1 MKAVGCKR
9 LDRDKDDLRPLCQSH
24 LKHLLGDSFRF
35 LLIQQYDYGISS
47 DDTKYSALV
56 ANLDAE
62 TLSYVSDIV
71 LSPPNS
77 DKYHTLSQR
86 LITQF
91 SDSETQKIKKLL
103 TDLQLGDEKPS
114 HLFRKMKELSNG
126 QLQDDFLQSL
136 WLQRMPPHIQTVL
149 SASSEPLDKLA
160 IIADKVSEVVGSS
173 STICAATTVPP
184 PSQSSSC
191 SVQPTMDSLAR
202 QIQELSLQVAEL
214 TRERNSSRHQ
224 RYSSDRR
231 RSHSRSRSVNRGSG
245 ICYYHRRYKE
255 QARKCVSPCAFV
267 QKRVSYVIAGMAEPS
282 KHTSRLFLLDRKSG
296 QKFLIDSG
304 SEICV
309 IPPSPTMNKSP
320 QSNFSLFAANNTKI
334 PAYGMVCKELNLGLR
349 RPFIWTFIIAD
360 VSSPIIGADFLKH
373 FNLLIDLKKKRLV
386 DVETSLF
393 TSCVFSNIVQPSIL
407 TLDANISFKNILSE
421 YPDLSNPLISKSA
434 SHGTVHHI
442 ITTGPPVT
450 ARPRRLHPKLYD
462 AVKVEFEFLLAQ
474 GIIKPSKSPWS
485 SPLHVVPKSDSTVRP
500 VGDYR
505 QLNSVT
511 EFDSYPMPYLNDF
524 AHALHGKKIFSKI
537 DIFKAFHQIPI
548 AECDIPKTA
557 VTTPWR
563 LYEYTHLCFGLVNAP
578 QTFMRFMHEVL
589 RGLPFCFVYL
599 DDILCYSE
607 NAEEHRSHLRN
618 IFQRLS
624 SYGLKLNISKC
635 VFGVTELIFL
645 GHLITP
651 DGIKPLPEK
660 VQAVLDYK
668 QPETVGSLRKFLGLL
683 NFYRRFLPKA
693 AEQQY
698 LLSEFLK
705 GSKGKDS
712 KPLNWSS
719 EAIAAFQRCKQA
731 LADAALLAHLSPSAP
746 LALHVDASDYAIGGA
761 LHQVVDSELRPLAF
775 FSRKLTSSEK
785 SYSAYDRELLAIYS
799 AIRHFRYMLEARDF
813 TVFTD
818 HKPLTYAFRQK
829 RSDNIAA
836 DVLSRVSAITFPSQI
851 DYDCIA
857 ETQQTDQ
864 ELHTLIASGTS
875 LELKKVTFPNS
886 STEIMCDL
894 STGTAR
900 PYIPKQHRQDVF
912 SAMHNLSHPGIR
924 RSVHL
929 MKQRFVWPSISSD
942 VAKWARHCLACQ
954 KSKIHRHTRSPL
966 SSFQEPSQRFDH
978 VHLDLIGPLPPSN
991 GYTYCLTMIDRF
1003 SKWPEAQP
1011 LKDITAETV
1020 AFFSSWVSR
1029 FGTPAILT
1037 TDRGRQFESS
1047 LFKALSK
1054 LLGVQKCRTTGY
1066 HPQVNGM
1073 IEELH
1078 RPLKSAI
1085 KCHATERWTEVL
1097 PIILLGLRASLNED
1111 ILCTPAELVFGTT
1124 IRLPGEMFDSSKPDD
1139 DVNFVSKLKSHT
1151 QSLHPKPPKHHG
1163 KRPVFIHPG
1172 LLEATH
1178 VFLRR
1183 DMLPRPLQQPYDGP
1197 FKVLQRK
1204 DKVFFLD
1211 INGKRVSVSIDR
1223 CKPAFFLNT
1232 EDLQLPQTKNETP
1245 ATVEP
1250 NATASTPATVESDPT
1265 ASTPTQPSTRSG
1277 RKVHLP
1283 TRYR

>member
-1 MKAVGCKR
+1 
-9 LDRDKDDLRPLCQSH
+9 
-24 LKHLLGDSFRF
+24 
-35 LLIQQYDYGISS
+35 
-47 DDTKYSALV
+47 
-56 ANLDAE
+56 
-62 TLSYVSDIV
+62 
-71 LSPPNS
+71 
-77 DKYHTLSQR
+77 
-86 LITQF
+86 
-91 SDSETQKIKKLL
+91 
-103 TDLQLGDEKPS
+103 
-114 HLFRKMKELSNG
+114 MKELSNG

-160 IIADKVSEVVGSS
+160 IIADKVSEVVGASL
-173 STICAATTVPP
+173 TICAAKSVPP

-191 SVQPTMDSLAR
+191 NAQPTMDSLAR

-267 QKRVSYVIAGMAEPS
+267 QKKRVSSVIAGMAEPS

-334 PAYGMVCKELNLGLR
+334 PAYGMVRKELNLGLR

-373 FNLLIDLKKKRLV
+373 FNLLIDLKKK
-386 DVETSLF
+386 
-393 TSCVFSNIVQPSIL
+393 
-407 TLDANISFKNILSE
+407 
-421 YPDLSNPLISKSA
+421 
-434 SHGTVHHI
+434 
-442 ITTGPPVT
+442 
-450 ARPRRLHPKLYD
+450 
-462 AVKVEFEFLLAQ
+462 VEFEFLLAQ
-474 GIIKPSKSPWS
+474 GIIRPSKSPWS

-557 VTTPWR
+557 VTTPWG

-607 NAEEHRSHLRN
+607 NAEEHRSHLRT

-645 GHLITP
+645 GHFITP
-651 DGIKPLPEK
+651 DGIKPLPDK

-668 QPETVGSLRKFLGLL
+668 QPET
-683 NFYRRFLPKA
+683 
-693 AEQQY
+693 
-698 LLSEFLK
+698 
-705 GSKGKDS
+705 
-712 KPLNWSS
+712 
-719 EAIAAFQRCKQA
+719 RCKQA
-731 LADAALLAHLSPSAP
+731 LADAALLAHPSPSAP

-761 LHQVVDSELRPLAF
+761 LHQVVDSELQPLAF

-829 RSDNIAA
+829 SDKCSPRQIRQLDFISQFTTNIVHIPGSDNIAA

-875 LELKKVTFPNS
+875 LELK
-886 STEIMCDL
+886 
-894 STGTAR
+894 R
-900 PYIPKQHRQDVF
+900 
-912 SAMHNLSHPGIR
+912 
-924 RSVHL
+924 
-929 MKQRFVWPSISSD
+929 
-942 VAKWARHCLACQ
+942 
-954 KSKIHRHTRSPL
+954 
-966 SSFQEPSQRFDH
+966 
-978 VHLDLIGPLPPSN
+978 
-991 GYTYCLTMIDRF
+991 
-1003 SKWPEAQP
+1003 
-1011 LKDITAETV
+1011 
-1020 AFFSSWVSR
+1020 
-1029 FGTPAILT
+1029 
-1037 TDRGRQFESS
+1037 
-1047 LFKALSK
+1047 
-1054 LLGVQKCRTTGY
+1054 
-1066 HPQVNGM
+1066 
-1073 IEELH
+1073 
-1078 RPLKSAI
+1078 
-1085 KCHATERWTEVL
+1085 
-1097 PIILLGLRASLNED
+1097 
-1111 ILCTPAELVFGTT
+1111 
-1124 IRLPGEMFDSSKPDD
+1124 
-1139 DVNFVSKLKSHT
+1139 
-1151 QSLHPKPPKHHG
+1151 
-1163 KRPVFIHPG
+1163 
-1172 LLEATH
+1172 
-1178 VFLRR
+1178 
-1183 DMLPRPLQQPYDGP
+1183 
-1197 FKVLQRK
+1197 
-1204 DKVFFLD
+1204 
-1211 INGKRVSVSIDR
+1211 
-1223 CKPAFFLNT
+1223 
-1232 EDLQLPQTKNETP
+1232 
-1245 ATVEP
+1245 
-1250 NATASTPATVESDPT
+1250 
-1265 ASTPTQPSTRSG
+1265 
-1277 RKVHLP
+1277 
-1283 TRYR
+1283 

>member
-1 MKAVGCKR
+1 MTSETVEVARIALR
-9 LDRDKDDLRPLCQSH
+9 LPPFWKSNVRLWIAQC
-24 LKHLLGDSFRF
+24 
-35 LLIQQYDYGISS
+35 DYAFTFS

-91 SDSETQKIKKLL
+91 SDSDTQKIKKLL

-114 HLFRKMKELSNG
+114 HLLRKMKELSNG

-160 IIADKVSEVVGSS
+160 IIADKVSEVVGAS
-173 STICAATTVPP
+173 STICAAKTVPP

-191 SVQPTMDSLAR
+191 SAQPTMDSLGR
-202 QIQELSLQVAEL
+202 QLQELSLQVAEL

-267 QKRVSYVIAGMAEPS
+267 QKTRVSSVIAGMAEPS

-304 SEICV
+304 SEIFV
-309 IPPSPTMNKSP
+309 IPPFPTMNKSP

-334 PAYGMVCKELNLGLR
+334 PAYGMVRKELNLGLR

-393 TSCVFSNIVQPSIL
+393 TFCVFSNIVQPSIL
-407 TLDANISFKNILSE
+407 TVDANISFKNILSE
-421 YPDLSNPLISKSA
+421 CPDLSNPSLISKSV

-474 GIIKPSKSPWS
+474 GIIRPSKSPWS
-485 SPLHVVPKSDSTVRP
+485 SPLRVVPKSDSTVRP

-511 EFDSYPMPYLNDF
+511 KFDSYPMPYLNDF

-557 VTTPWR
+557 VTTPW
-563 LYEYTHLCFGLVNAP
+563 
-578 QTFMRFMHEVL
+578 
-589 RGLPFCFVYL
+589 
-599 DDILCYSE
+599 
-607 NAEEHRSHLRN
+607 
-618 IFQRLS
+618 
-624 SYGLKLNISKC
+624 
-635 VFGVTELIFL
+635 
-645 GHLITP
+645 
-651 DGIKPLPEK
+651 
-660 VQAVLDYK
+660 
-668 QPETVGSLRKFLGLL
+668 
-683 NFYRRFLPKA
+683 
-693 AEQQY
+693 
-698 LLSEFLK
+698 
-705 GSKGKDS
+705 
-712 KPLNWSS
+712 
-719 EAIAAFQRCKQA
+719 
-731 LADAALLAHLSPSAP
+731 
-746 LALHVDASDYAIGGA
+746 GGA
-761 LHQVVDSELRPLAF
+761 LHQVVDSELQPLAF

-829 RSDNIAA
+829 SDKCSPRQIRQLDFISQFTTNIVHIPGSDNIAA
-836 DVLSRVSAITFPSQI
+836 DVLSHVSAITFPSQI

-894 STGTAR
+894 SMGTAR
-900 PYIPKQHRQDVF
+900 PYISKQHRQDVF

-1003 SKWPEAQP
+1003 RNGQRPN
-1011 LKDITAETV
+1011 
-1020 AFFSSWVSR
+1020 
-1029 FGTPAILT
+1029 
-1037 TDRGRQFESS
+1037 
-1047 LFKALSK
+1047 LSK
-1054 LLGVQKCRTTGY
+1054 T
-1066 HPQVNGM
+1066 
-1073 IEELH
+1073 
-1078 RPLKSAI
+1078 
-1085 KCHATERWTEVL
+1085 
-1097 PIILLGLRASLNED
+1097 
-1111 ILCTPAELVFGTT
+1111 
-1124 IRLPGEMFDSSKPDD
+1124 
-1139 DVNFVSKLKSHT
+1139 
-1151 QSLHPKPPKHHG
+1151 
-1163 KRPVFIHPG
+1163 
-1172 LLEATH
+1172 
-1178 VFLRR
+1178 
-1183 DMLPRPLQQPYDGP
+1183 
-1197 FKVLQRK
+1197 
-1204 DKVFFLD
+1204 
-1211 INGKRVSVSIDR
+1211 
-1223 CKPAFFLNT
+1223 
-1232 EDLQLPQTKNETP
+1232 
-1245 ATVEP
+1245 
-1250 NATASTPATVESDPT
+1250 
-1265 ASTPTQPSTRSG
+1265 
-1277 RKVHLP
+1277 
-1283 TRYR
+1283 

>member
-1 MKAVGCKR
+1 MANSRMTFCKVCGFKECHHISR
-9 LDRDKDDLRPLCQSH
+9 L
-24 LKHLLGDSFRF
+24 F
-35 LLIQQYDYGISS
+35 
-47 DDTKYSALV
+47 
-56 ANLDAE
+56 
-62 TLSYVSDIV
+62 
-71 LSPPNS
+71 
-77 DKYHTLSQR
+77 
-86 LITQF
+86 
-91 SDSETQKIKKLL
+91 
-103 TDLQLGDEKPS
+103 
-114 HLFRKMKELSNG
+114 
-126 QLQDDFLQSL
+126 
-136 WLQRMPPHIQTVL
+136 L

-191 SVQPTMDSLAR
+191 SVQPTMDCLVR
-202 QIQELSLQVAEL
+202 QIQELSLQVAKL

-267 QKRVSYVIAGMAEPS
+267 QK
-282 KHTSRLFLLDRKSG
+282 T
-296 QKFLIDSG
+296 
-304 SEICV
+304 
-309 IPPSPTMNKSP
+309 N
-320 QSNFSLFAANNTKI
+320 
-334 PAYGMVCKELNLGLR
+334 
-349 RPFIWTFIIAD
+349 
-360 VSSPIIGADFLKH
+360 
-373 FNLLIDLKKKRLV
+373 
-386 DVETSLF
+386 
-393 TSCVFSNIVQPSIL
+393 
-407 TLDANISFKNILSE
+407 ANISFKNILSE
-421 YPDLSNPLISKSA
+421 YPDLSNPSLISKSA

-474 GIIKPSKSPWS
+474 GIIRPSKSPWS

-557 VTTPWR
+557 VTTPWG

-607 NAEEHRSHLRN
+607 NAEEHRSHLRT

-698 LLSEFLK
+698 LLT
-705 GSKGKDS
+705 
-712 KPLNWSS
+712 
-719 EAIAAFQRCKQA
+719 FQRCKQA
-731 LADAALLAHLSPSAP
+731 LADAALLAHPSPSAP

-761 LHQVVDSELRPLAF
+761 LHQVVDSELQPLAF

-829 RSDNIAA
+829 SDKCSPRQIRQLDFISQFTTNIVHIPGSDNIAA

-1020 AFFSSWVSR
+1020 AEAFFSSWVSR

-1066 HPQVNGM
+1066 HPQANGM

-1085 KCHATERWTEVL
+1085 KCHATECWTEVL
-1097 PIILLGLRASLNED
+1097 PIILLGLRASLKED
-1111 ILCTPAELVFGTT
+1111 ILCTPAELVLGPLFDCQGRCLT
-1124 IRLPGEMFDSSKPDD
+1124 LPSQTM
-1139 DVNFVSKLKSHT
+1139 
-1151 QSLHPKPPKHHG
+1151 
-1163 KRPVFIHPG
+1163 
-1172 LLEATH
+1172 
-1178 VFLRR
+1178 
-1183 DMLPRPLQQPYDGP
+1183 ML
-1197 FKVLQRK
+1197 
-1204 DKVFFLD
+1204 
-1211 INGKRVSVSIDR
+1211 
-1223 CKPAFFLNT
+1223 
-1232 EDLQLPQTKNETP
+1232 
-1245 ATVEP
+1245 
-1250 NATASTPATVESDPT
+1250 
-1265 ASTPTQPSTRSG
+1265 
-1277 RKVHLP
+1277 
-1283 TRYR
+1283 

>member
-1 MKAVGCKR
+1 
-9 LDRDKDDLRPLCQSH
+9 
-24 LKHLLGDSFRF
+24 
-35 LLIQQYDYGISS
+35 
-47 DDTKYSALV
+47 
-56 ANLDAE
+56 
-62 TLSYVSDIV
+62 
-71 LSPPNS
+71 
-77 DKYHTLSQR
+77 
-86 LITQF
+86 
-91 SDSETQKIKKLL
+91 
-103 TDLQLGDEKPS
+103 
-114 HLFRKMKELSNG
+114 
-126 QLQDDFLQSL
+126 
-136 WLQRMPPHIQTVL
+136 
-149 SASSEPLDKLA
+149 
-160 IIADKVSEVVGSS
+160 
-173 STICAATTVPP
+173 
-184 PSQSSSC
+184 
-191 SVQPTMDSLAR
+191 
-202 QIQELSLQVAEL
+202 
-214 TRERNSSRHQ
+214 
-224 RYSSDRR
+224 
-231 RSHSRSRSVNRGSG
+231 
-245 ICYYHRRYKE
+245 
-255 QARKCVSPCAFV
+255 
-267 QKRVSYVIAGMAEPS
+267 MAEPS
-282 KHTSRLFLLDRKSG
+282 QHTSRLFLLDRKSG
-296 QKFLIDSG
+296 QKFLIDSE

-309 IPPSPTMNKSP
+309 IPPSPTMNKPP

-334 PAYGMVCKELNLGLR
+334 PAYGMVRKELNLGLR

-360 VSSPIIGADFLKH
+360 VSSPLIGADFLKH
-373 FNLLIDLKKKRLV
+373 FNLLIDLKKKK
-386 DVETSLF
+386 
-393 TSCVFSNIVQPSIL
+393 PSII
-407 TLDANISFKNILSE
+407 TVDANISFKNILSE
-421 YPDLSNPLISKSA
+421 YPDLSNPSLISKSA

-462 AVKVEFEFLLAQ
+462 AVKVKFEFLLAQ
-474 GIIKPSKSPWS
+474 GIIRPSKSPWS
-485 SPLHVVPKSDSTVRP
+485 SPLHVVHKSDSTVRP

-511 EFDSYPMPYLNDF
+511 EFDSYPMPYLKDF
-524 AHALHGKKIFSKI
+524 AHALNGKRIFSKI

-548 AECDIPKTA
+548 AECYIPKTA
-557 VTTPWR
+557 VTTPWG

-578 QTFMRFMHEVL
+578 QTFMRFMHENYIPKTEL
-589 RGLPFCFVYL
+589 
-599 DDILCYSE
+599 I
-607 NAEEHRSHLRN
+607 
-618 IFQRLS
+618 
-624 SYGLKLNISKC
+624 YGLKLNISKC

-645 GHLITP
+645 GHVITP
-651 DGIKPLPEK
+651 DGIKPLPDK

-705 GSKGKDS
+705 GSKGKKDS

-719 EAIAAFQRCKQA
+719 EAITAFQRCKQA
-731 LADAALLAHLSPSAP
+731 LADAALLAHPSPSAP

-761 LHQVVDSELRPLAF
+761 LHQVVDSELQPLAF

-799 AIRHFRYMLEARDF
+799 AIRHFQYMLEARDF
-813 TVFTD
+813 TVFID

-829 RSDNIAA
+829 SDKCSPRQIRQLDFISQFTTNIVHIPGSVNIAA

-954 KSKIHRHTRSPL
+954 KSKIHRHIRSPL
-966 SSFQEPSQRFDH
+966 SSFQEPSQCFDH

-1020 AFFSSWVSR
+1020 TEAFFSSSVSR

-1037 TDRGRQFESS
+1037 TDSG
-1047 LFKALSK
+1047 
-1054 LLGVQKCRTTGY
+1054 
-1066 HPQVNGM
+1066 
-1073 IEELH
+1073 I
-1078 RPLKSAI
+1078 LKSTGLLI
-1085 KCHATERWTEVL
+1085 FSVCFRLSFVH
-1097 PIILLGLRASLNED
+1097 IILYL
-1111 ILCTPAELVFGTT
+1111 
-1124 IRLPGEMFDSSKPDD
+1124 
-1139 DVNFVSKLKSHT
+1139 
-1151 QSLHPKPPKHHG
+1151 
-1163 KRPVFIHPG
+1163 
-1172 LLEATH
+1172 
-1178 VFLRR
+1178 
-1183 DMLPRPLQQPYDGP
+1183 Y
-1197 FKVLQRK
+1197 
-1204 DKVFFLD
+1204 
-1211 INGKRVSVSIDR
+1211 
-1223 CKPAFFLNT
+1223 
-1232 EDLQLPQTKNETP
+1232 
-1245 ATVEP
+1245 
-1250 NATASTPATVESDPT
+1250 
-1265 ASTPTQPSTRSG
+1265 
-1277 RKVHLP
+1277 
-1283 TRYR
+1283 

>member
-1 MKAVGCKR
+1 
-9 LDRDKDDLRPLCQSH
+9 
-24 LKHLLGDSFRF
+24 
-35 LLIQQYDYGISS
+35 
-47 DDTKYSALV
+47 
-56 ANLDAE
+56 
-62 TLSYVSDIV
+62 
-71 LSPPNS
+71 
-77 DKYHTLSQR
+77 
-86 LITQF
+86 
-91 SDSETQKIKKLL
+91 
-103 TDLQLGDEKPS
+103 
-114 HLFRKMKELSNG
+114 
-126 QLQDDFLQSL
+126 
-136 WLQRMPPHIQTVL
+136 
-149 SASSEPLDKLA
+149 
-160 IIADKVSEVVGSS
+160 
-173 STICAATTVPP
+173 
-184 PSQSSSC
+184 
-191 SVQPTMDSLAR
+191 
-202 QIQELSLQVAEL
+202 
-214 TRERNSSRHQ
+214 
-224 RYSSDRR
+224 
-231 RSHSRSRSVNRGSG
+231 
-245 ICYYHRRYKE
+245 
-255 QARKCVSPCAFV
+255 
-267 QKRVSYVIAGMAEPS
+267 
-282 KHTSRLFLLDRKSG
+282 
-296 QKFLIDSG
+296 
-304 SEICV
+304 
-309 IPPSPTMNKSP
+309 
-320 QSNFSLFAANNTKI
+320 
-334 PAYGMVCKELNLGLR
+334 
-349 RPFIWTFIIAD
+349 
-360 VSSPIIGADFLKH
+360 
-373 FNLLIDLKKKRLV
+373 
-386 DVETSLF
+386 
-393 TSCVFSNIVQPSIL
+393 
-407 TLDANISFKNILSE
+407 
-421 YPDLSNPLISKSA
+421 
-434 SHGTVHHI
+434 
-442 ITTGPPVT
+442 
-450 ARPRRLHPKLYD
+450 
-462 AVKVEFEFLLAQ
+462 
-474 GIIKPSKSPWS
+474 
-485 SPLHVVPKSDSTVRP
+485 
-500 VGDYR
+500 
-505 QLNSVT
+505 
-511 EFDSYPMPYLNDF
+511 
-524 AHALHGKKIFSKI
+524 
-537 DIFKAFHQIPI
+537 
-548 AECDIPKTA
+548 
-557 VTTPWR
+557 
-563 LYEYTHLCFGLVNAP
+563 
-578 QTFMRFMHEVL
+578 MRFMHEIL

-607 NAEEHRSHLRN
+607 NAEEHRSHLRT
-618 IFQRLS
+618 IFQRLN

-651 DGIKPLPEK
+651 DGIKPLPDK

-705 GSKGKDS
+705 GSKGKKDS

-719 EAIAAFQRCKQA
+719 EAITAFQRCKQA
-731 LADAALLAHLSPSAP
+731 LADAALLAHPSPSAP

-761 LHQVVDSELRPLAF
+761 LHQVVDSELQPFWLSF
-775 FSRKLTSSEK
+775 PENLLHLKSLTVPTTVNS
-785 SYSAYDRELLAIYS
+785 LLS
-799 AIRHFRYMLEARDF
+799 TRLSDTFG
-813 TVFTD
+813 
-818 HKPLTYAFRQK
+818 
-829 RSDNIAA
+829 SDNIAA

-864 ELHTLIASGTS
+864 ELYTLIASGTS

-894 STGTAR
+894 STGTGR

-978 VHLDLIGPLPPSN
+978 VHLDLIEPLPPSN

-1011 LKDITAETV
+1011 LKDIFAETV
-1020 AFFSSWVSR
+1020 AEAFFSSWVSR

-1066 HPQVNGM
+1066 HPQANGM

-1097 PIILLGLRASLNED
+1097 PIILLGLRASLKED

-1139 DVNFVSKLKSHT
+1139 DVVNFVSKLKSHM
-1151 QSLHPKPPKHHG
+1151 
-1163 KRPVFIHPG
+1163 
-1172 LLEATH
+1172 
-1178 VFLRR
+1178 LR
-1183 DMLPRPLQQPYDGP
+1183 RPLQQPYDGP

-1211 INGKRVSVSIDR
+1211 KRVSVSIDR

-1245 ATVEP
+1245 ATVEL
-1250 NATASTPATVESDPT
+1250 NATAPTPSTVVHDPT

>member
-1 MKAVGCKR
+1 M
-9 LDRDKDDLRPLCQSH
+9 
-24 LKHLLGDSFRF
+24 
-35 LLIQQYDYGISS
+35 
-47 DDTKYSALV
+47 
-56 ANLDAE
+56 
-62 TLSYVSDIV
+62 
-71 LSPPNS
+71 
-77 DKYHTLSQR
+77 
-86 LITQF
+86 
-91 SDSETQKIKKLL
+91 
-103 TDLQLGDEKPS
+103 
-114 HLFRKMKELSNG
+114 
-126 QLQDDFLQSL
+126 
-136 WLQRMPPHIQTVL
+136 
-149 SASSEPLDKLA
+149 
-160 IIADKVSEVVGSS
+160 
-173 STICAATTVPP
+173 
-184 PSQSSSC
+184 
-191 SVQPTMDSLAR
+191 
-202 QIQELSLQVAEL
+202 AEL
-214 TRERNSSRHQ
+214 
-224 RYSSDRR
+224 
-231 RSHSRSRSVNRGSG
+231 
-245 ICYYHRRYKE
+245 
-255 QARKCVSPCAFV
+255 
-267 QKRVSYVIAGMAEPS
+267 S

-334 PAYGMVCKELNLGLR
+334 PAY
-349 RPFIWTFIIAD
+349 
-360 VSSPIIGADFLKH
+360 
-373 FNLLIDLKKKRLV
+373 
-386 DVETSLF
+386 
-393 TSCVFSNIVQPSIL
+393 
-407 TLDANISFKNILSE
+407 DANISFKNILSE
-421 YPDLSNPLISKSA
+421 YPDLSNPSLISKSA

-474 GIIKPSKSPWS
+474 GIIRPSKSPWS
-485 SPLHVVPKSDSTVRP
+485 SPLHVVSKSDSTVRP

-557 VTTPWR
+557 VTTPWG

-607 NAEEHRSHLRN
+607 NAEEHRSHLRT

-624 SYGLKLNISKC
+624 SYGLKLNISIC

-651 DGIKPLPEK
+651 DGIKPLPDK

-705 GSKGKDS
+705 GSKGKKDS

-719 EAIAAFQRCKQA
+719 EAITAFQRCKQA
-731 LADAALLAHLSPSAP
+731 LADAALLAHPSPSAP
-746 LALHVDASDYAIGGA
+746 LALHVDASDYATGGA
-761 LHQVVDSELRPLAF
+761 LHQVVDSELQPLAF

-785 SYSAYDRELLAIYS
+785 TYSAYDRELLAIYS
-799 AIRHFRYMLEARDF
+799 AIRHFRHMLEARDF

-829 RSDNIAA
+829 SDKCSPRQIRQLDFISQFTTNIVHIPGSDNIAA

-875 LELKKVTFPNS
+875 LNSKKVTFPNS

-900 PYIPKQHRQDVF
+900 PYVPKQHRQDVF
-912 SAMHNLSHPGIR
+912 SAMPNLSHPGIR

-929 MKQRFVWPSISSD
+929 MKQRFVWPSNSSD

-978 VHLDLIGPLPPSN
+978 VHLDLTGSLPPSN

-1011 LKDITAETV
+1011 LKDIMLRLWLRPSFPLGCLALELLQ
-1020 AFFSSWVSR
+1020 FSQPT
-1029 FGTPAILT
+1029 GA
-1037 TDRGRQFESS
+1037 GS
-1047 LFKALSK
+1047 LSPRSSK
-1054 LLGVQKCRTTGY
+1054 LLANY
-1066 HPQVNGM
+1066 
-1073 IEELH
+1073 
-1078 RPLKSAI
+1078 
-1085 KCHATERWTEVL
+1085 
-1097 PIILLGLRASLNED
+1097 
-1111 ILCTPAELVFGTT
+1111 LVFRSVVQLDTT
-1124 IRLPGEMFDSSKPDD
+1124 L
-1139 DVNFVSKLKSHT
+1139 KLM
-1151 QSLHPKPPKHHG
+1151 G
-1163 KRPVFIHPG
+1163 
-1172 LLEATH
+1172 
-1178 VFLRR
+1178 
-1183 DMLPRPLQQPYDGP
+1183 
-1197 FKVLQRK
+1197 
-1204 DKVFFLD
+1204 
-1211 INGKRVSVSIDR
+1211 
-1223 CKPAFFLNT
+1223 
-1232 EDLQLPQTKNETP
+1232 
-1245 ATVEP
+1245 
-1250 NATASTPATVESDPT
+1250 
-1265 ASTPTQPSTRSG
+1265 
-1277 RKVHLP
+1277 
-1283 TRYR
+1283 

>member
-1 MKAVGCKR
+1 MTSETVEVAR
-9 LDRDKDDLRPLCQSH
+9 
-24 LKHLLGDSFRF
+24 
-35 LLIQQYDYGISS
+35 IAGISS

-114 HLFRKMKELSNG
+114 HLLRKMKELSNG

-160 IIADKVSEVVGSS
+160 IIAVKVSEVVGAS
-173 STICAATTVPP
+173 STICAAKTVPP

-191 SVQPTMDSLAR
+191 NAQPTMDSLAR

-255 QARKCVSPCAFV
+255 QAHKCVSPCAFV
-267 QKRVSYVIAGMAEPS
+267 QKKRVSSVIAGMAEPS

-334 PAYGMVCKELNLGLR
+334 PAYGMVRKELNLGLR

-360 VSSPIIGADFLKH
+360 VSTPIIGADFLKH
-373 FNLLIDLKKKRLV
+373 FNLLIDLKKKDLI
-386 DVETSLF
+386 
-393 TSCVFSNIVQPSIL
+393 NPS
-407 TLDANISFKNILSE
+407 
-421 YPDLSNPLISKSA
+421 LISKSA

-474 GIIKPSKSPWS
+474 GIIRPSKSPWS

-557 VTTPWR
+557 VTTPW
-563 LYEYTHLCFGLVNAP
+563 
-578 QTFMRFMHEVL
+578 
-589 RGLPFCFVYL
+589 
-599 DDILCYSE
+599 E
-607 NAEEHRSHLRN
+607 NAEEHRSHLRA

-645 GHLITP
+645 GHIITP
-651 DGIKPLPEK
+651 DGIKPLPDK

-705 GSKGKDS
+705 GSKGKKDS

-719 EAIAAFQRCKQA
+719 EAITAFQRCKQA
-731 LADAALLAHLSPSAP
+731 LADAALLAHPSPSAP

-761 LHQVVDSELRPLAF
+761 LHQVVDSELQPLAF

-829 RSDNIAA
+829 VTSVLHGRSVSWISS
-836 DVLSRVSAITFPSQI
+836 LSSPQILYTFQDLTILLLMFSLVFLQSPSQV
-851 DYDCIA
+851 
-857 ETQQTDQ
+857 
-864 ELHTLIASGTS
+864 
-875 LELKKVTFPNS
+875 K
-886 STEIMCDL
+886 
-894 STGTAR
+894 
-900 PYIPKQHRQDVF
+900 
-912 SAMHNLSHPGIR
+912 
-924 RSVHL
+924 
-929 MKQRFVWPSISSD
+929 
-942 VAKWARHCLACQ
+942 
-954 KSKIHRHTRSPL
+954 
-966 SSFQEPSQRFDH
+966 
-978 VHLDLIGPLPPSN
+978 
-991 GYTYCLTMIDRF
+991 LTM
-1003 SKWPEAQP
+1003 
-1011 LKDITAETV
+1011 TV
-1020 AFFSSWVSR
+1020 LLRHNRLIRSF
-1029 FGTPAILT
+1029 TP
-1037 TDRGRQFESS
+1037 
-1047 LFKALSK
+1047 
-1054 LLGVQKCRTTGY
+1054 
-1066 HPQVNGM
+1066 
-1073 IEELH
+1073 
-1078 RPLKSAI
+1078 
-1085 KCHATERWTEVL
+1085 
-1097 PIILLGLRASLNED
+1097 
-1111 ILCTPAELVFGTT
+1111 
-1124 IRLPGEMFDSSKPDD
+1124 
-1139 DVNFVSKLKSHT
+1139 
-1151 QSLHPKPPKHHG
+1151 
-1163 KRPVFIHPG
+1163 
-1172 LLEATH
+1172 
-1178 VFLRR
+1178 
-1183 DMLPRPLQQPYDGP
+1183 
-1197 FKVLQRK
+1197 
-1204 DKVFFLD
+1204 
-1211 INGKRVSVSIDR
+1211 
-1223 CKPAFFLNT
+1223 
-1232 EDLQLPQTKNETP
+1232 
-1245 ATVEP
+1245 
-1250 NATASTPATVESDPT
+1250 
-1265 ASTPTQPSTRSG
+1265 
-1277 RKVHLP
+1277 
-1283 TRYR
+1283 